1 MDKLIGIG
9 NALVDVLATL
19 QDDNLLAEMS
29 LPKGSMQLVDE
40 CKFHTISDKF
50 ASMKTHQATGGSAG
64 NTVFALANLGA
75 TPGFIG
81 KTGRD
86 DFGDFFA
93 RHGKKFGVDL
103 KILQGDLPTG
113 VASTFISPDGER
125 TFGTYLGAASTLM
138 ADDLTLEM
146 FRGYDYLYIEG
157 YLVQNHDLILH
168 AAQLARE
175 AGCQVCIDLAS
186 YNVVAADLDFFD
198 MLVTKYVDI
207 VFANE
212 EEAKAFT
219 GKEADEAVHAIAAKC
234 SIAVVKVGA
243 RGSLVQK
250 GSDCH
255 HVQTPVVKRVVDTTG
270 AGDFYAAGFMYGLMS
285 GYSLDKCCRIGS
297 LLASNVIQVIGT
309 TLPKKRWDEIKQGID
324 AIVTEE

>member
-1 MDKLIGIG
+1 MDKIIGIG

-19 QDDNLLAEMS
+19 QDDKLLSEMN
-29 LPKGSMQLVDE
+29 LPKGSMQLIDE
-40 CKFHTISDKF
+40 HKFHVISEKF

-75 TPGFIG
+75 APGFIG
-81 KTGRD
+81 KTGKD
-86 DFGDFFA
+86 DFGDFFSK
-93 RHGKKFGVDL
+93 HGKKFGVDL
-103 KILQGDLPTG
+103 KLLQGDLPTG

-125 TFGTYLGAASTLM
+125 TFGTFLGSASTLT
-138 ADDLTLEM
+138 ADDLTVEM
-146 FRGYDYLYIEG
+146 MRGYDYLYIEG

-175 AGCQVCIDLAS
+175 AGCQICIDLAS
-186 YNVVAADLDFFD
+186 YNVVAADLEFFD

-219 GKEADEAVHAIAAKC
+219 GKADEEAVSAIAAKC
-234 SIAVVKVGA
+234 SIAVVKLGA

-250 GSDCH
+250 GSDCV
-255 HVQTPVVKRVVDTTG
+255 HVQTPVVKKVVDTTG

-297 LLASNVIQVIGT
+297 LLASNVIQVVGT
-309 TLPKKRWDEIKQGID
+309 TLPKKKWDEIKAGID
-324 AIVTEE
+324 AIVME

>member
-1 MDKLIGIG
+1 
-9 NALVDVLATL
+9 
-19 QDDNLLAEMS
+19 
-29 LPKGSMQLVDE
+29 
-40 CKFHTISDKF
+40 
-50 ASMKTHQATGGSAG
+50 
-64 NTVFALANLGA
+64 
-75 TPGFIG
+75 
-81 KTGRD
+81 
-86 DFGDFFA
+86 
-93 RHGKKFGVDL
+93 L
-103 KILQGDLPTG
+103 KGDLPTG

-125 TFGTYLGAASTLM
+125 TFGTFLGAASTLT
-138 ADDLTLEM
+138 AEDLHVEM
-146 FRGYDYLYIEG
+146 FKGYDFLYIEG

-175 AGCQVCIDLAS
+175 AGCQICIDLAS
-186 YNVVAADLDFFD
+186 YNVVAADLAFFD

-219 GKEADEAVHAIAAKC
+219 GKEADEAVADIAAKC

-255 HVQTPVVKRVVDTTG
+255 HVQTPAVKRVVDTTG
-270 AGDFYAAGFMYGLMS
+270 AGDFYAAGFMYGLMG

-309 TLPKKRWDEIKQGID
+309 TLPKRRWDDIRQGI
-324 AIVTEE
+324 EEILQQEQ

>member
-1 MDKLIGIG
+1 MDKIIGIG
-9 NALVDVLATL
+9 NALVDVLASL
-19 QDDNLLAEMS
+19 QDDNLLDEMC
-29 LPKGSMQLVDE
+29 LPKGSMQLIDE
-40 CKFHTISDKF
+40 SKFLTISEKF
-50 ASMKTHQATGGSAG
+50 ATMKVHHATGGSAG

-75 TPGFIG
+75 DPGFVG
-81 KTGRD
+81 KVGND
-86 DFGDFFA
+86 EYGDFFSK
-93 RHGKKFGVDL
+93 HGKKFGVDL
-103 KILQGDLPTG
+103 KLLKGDLPTG

-125 TFGTYLGAASTLM
+125 TFGTFLGAASTLT
-138 ADDLTLEM
+138 ADDLHVEM

-175 AGCQVCIDLAS
+175 AGAQICIDLAS

-219 GKEADEAVHAIAAKC
+219 GKEAEEAVSDIAAKC

-250 GSDCH
+250 GSDCI
-255 HVQTPVVKRVVDTTG
+255 HVQTPVVKKVVDTTG
-270 AGDFYAAGFMYGLMS
+270 AGDFYAAGFMYGLS
-285 GYSLDKCCRIGS
+285 CGYALEKCCRIGS

-309 TLPKKRWDEIKQGID
+309 TLTKKRWDDIRAGID
-324 AIVTEE
+324 AILQE